1 MYQLQQQ
8 AAFSAAGL
16 EAGSPDHASSS
27 GGAYTVH
34 QSQISRFHQ
43 AETSFPLAQMGIHA
57 ERSIHAEMCTR
68 PAMGMG
74 SDRRISH
81 SHLAASLR
89 VIARLMCSMS
99 EAPALALALGA
110 GQPAHASAT
119 VHHWLSGHGPAA
131 EASLGAWSQDGQQW
145 VAAAADI
152 PPMEDPAHGFIDG
165 FHIAMFFLVLAFGV
179 LFLAAMLCINAD
191 INMQNAS
198 LTIIHRLSKT
208 VALRQ
213 VGIILAVML
222 LVRKGLEPVIIILRK
237 VFKRDNKPW
246 DSCIEAALLRE
257 TYRPLEALFVIA
269 ALTSLAENFLPQLI
283 AVPRAVVVNVVRSTL
298 SLSFILACANIVFN
312 IKARVLREWTWE
324 LELKGELTRQRRMEA
339 LDKLMSVMT
348 LLVGAVMSCQA
359 VGLDVNSVLAIGG
372 VGGLAIGLAGRE
384 ILENLFTG
392 LIILS
397 SSPFEV
403 GEEVMFTPSTGPKVE
418 GIVLDVGWY
427 RTNIRSFER
436 EIYVIPNSVFSRNV
450 VLNVTRKEK
459 EWRIFEF
466 IGIQVDDFQKLNAV
480 ISDMRKVL
488 RQDNRIIQRLHRRVF
503 LDKITTE
510 QVLIYVSVYV
520 EATNRDAFMA
530 VKQDL
535 LMAFVDCCDRNGARL
550 ARKRTQVELV
560 MEPDAQ
566 SLRLPPSL
574 TSGGPVTTTQDGGP
588 SPTSTRSDFTK
599 LRSYTD
605 LDEERGMPVEALP
618 YQGGHL
624 PPHQAWQQTDFSKP
638 QPPMSEQE
646 FQARSQAQQSQQE
659 QDRIEFERQRA
670 LADQQWRERNKKVA
684 ADVINKVATSINTA
698 FRLDPPG
705 QGPIGDGNGR
715 QNPYLTASYDEL

>member
-1 MYQLQQQ
+1 M
-8 AAFSAAGL
+8 
-16 EAGSPDHASSS
+16 DSS
-27 GGAYTVH
+27 GL
-34 QSQISRFHQ
+34 
-43 AETSFPLAQMGIHA
+43 PP
-57 ERSIHAEMCTR
+57 R
-68 PAMGMG
+68 P
-74 SDRRISH
+74 
-81 SHLAASLR
+81 
-89 VIARLMCSMS
+89 
-99 EAPALALALGA
+99 
-110 GQPAHASAT
+110 
-119 VHHWLSGHGPAA
+119 
-131 EASLGAWSQDGQQW
+131 
-145 VAAAADI
+145 DI